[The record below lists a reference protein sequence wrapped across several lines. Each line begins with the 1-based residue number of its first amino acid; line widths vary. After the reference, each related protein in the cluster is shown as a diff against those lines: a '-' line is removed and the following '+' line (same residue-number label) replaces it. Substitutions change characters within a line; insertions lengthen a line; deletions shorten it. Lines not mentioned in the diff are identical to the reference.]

1 MAWNS
6 SGKPDNP
13 DIETEEE
20 MRVENPFSGWQKN
33 KRLGLF
39 SDLISSPFVWAGT
52 AIVILILILMV
63 FWPDSNNKAS
73 IDKLDSIAER
83 LDMLENRIFIVETSF
98 QNITNQQ
105 PQEQNI
111 ESFQNRIEQLEAFVK
126 HKTDQFTSELE
137 KAQKKISSLESK
149 PSSTVTS
156 SKSASAKKSA
166 PVEKPAAVRKT
177 DTAKYHTVQKGE
189 TLYRISVNN
198 GISVDQLLELNNMSK
213 NSVIYPGQKLR
224 VSR

>member
-1 MAWNS
+1 MAWNN

-39 SDLISSPFVWAGT
+39 SDLITSPFVWAGT

-63 FWPDSNNKAS
+63 FWPDSNNRAS
-73 IDKLDSIAER
+73 IDKLDSMAER

-126 HKTDQFTSELE
+126 HKTDLFTSELE
-137 KAQKKISSLESK
+137 KAQKNISSLESK

-166 PVEKPAAVRKT
+166 PAEKPAAVRKT

-189 TLYRISVNN
+189 TLYRISLNN
-198 GISVDQLLELNNMSK
+198 GISVDQLLKLNNMSK

-224 VSR
+224 VSP

>member
-1 MAWNS
+1 MAWNN

-20 MRVENPFSGWQKN
+20 MRLENPFSGWQKN
-33 KRLGLF
+33 KRFGLF

-73 IDKLDSIAER
+73 TDKLDSIAER